1 MGHYKVLSEK
11 GFPALILVPAG
22 PQVLVCMQ
30 KLLSTMFYSAW
41 HRNDP
46 PNASTS
52 RCAQELLRIVE
63 ANLTGVQLLDAEE
76 LKMKRVEYLEQSL
89 EKKRLISLAPN
100 YTCIKCPSFK
110 QHVRICAFYLDI

>member
-1 MGHYKVLSEK
+1 MHVE
-11 GFPALILVPAG
+11 
-22 PQVLVCMQ
+22 
-30 KLLSTMFYSAW
+30 LLFMFCCSVW

-52 RCAQELLRIVE
+52 RCTQELLRIVE
-63 ANLTGVQLLDAEE
+63 TNLTGVQLLDAEE

-89 EKKRLISLAPN
+89 ERKRLVSLAPN

-110 QHVRICAFYLDI
+110 QHVRVYIIFMLCLPVILFHSLILLVPKQV